1 VSSFEVF
8 RNTVIVLLTLAVA
21 YLVFVSINII
31 VVLIIAILIASA
43 VRPIVM
49 RLQRWRL
56 PQSVAILIV
65 YSVMA
70 ISIFTIL
77 VIVLP
82 PVVNQSAQYLQ
93 SEDRLANRIIFA
105 QYVVRQVVNQNL
117 GADIPVASND
127 VIRETISGMLDQV
140 NTSAPAMLNEIAN
153 TASEF
158 ILALVMGIYWLTGR
172 DRAVEFFTSLFPL
185 SQRATMHTI
194 IIEIE
199 ESLGQYLRGI
209 VTVSVI
215 IGLLN
220 FVILQIL
227 GVANALTLGV
237 ITGIATAIPII
248 GGLLGV
254 VVTVFFALLASPV
267 QALIVLLVTIAV
279 QQFENYILTPRIM
292 SDGVGFDTI
301 LIFVFVAA
309 GFTLNGAVGALIM
322 VPVAGALYIIIR
334 HLVIEPRRA
343 EVAPDRVQGGMLLSS
358 EKKEVPKDKL
368 ITNPSDAN

>member
-1 VSSFEVF
+1 
-8 RNTVIVLLTLAVA
+8 
-21 YLVFVSINII
+21 
-31 VVLIIAILIASA
+31 
-43 VRPIVM
+43 
-49 RLQRWRL
+49 
-56 PQSVAILIV
+56 
-65 YSVMA
+65 
-70 ISIFTIL
+70 
-77 VIVLP
+77 
-82 PVVNQSAQYLQ
+82 
-93 SEDRLANRIIFA
+93 
-105 QYVVRQVVNQNL
+105 
-117 GADIPVASND
+117 
-127 VIRETISGMLDQV
+127 
-140 NTSAPAMLNEIAN
+140 
-153 TASEF
+153 
-158 ILALVMGIYWLTGR
+158 MGIYWLTGR

-267 QALIVLLVTIAV
+267 EALIVLLVTIAV

>member
-1 VSSFEVF
+1 
-8 RNTVIVLLTLAVA
+8 VLLTLAVA

-56 PQSVAILIV
+56 PQSVAILFV

-117 GADIPVASND
+117 GTDIPVASND

-185 SQRATMHTI
+185 SQRATMHMI